1 MGCKRAKNKKDK
13 EQIKNISK
21 SDEFQLS
28 LLNLQVKIILIYMI
42 SNIFLFGGTLQSIN
56 ISCNKKASD
65 SNPNILLIEGQYLAL
80 IASILISYVDF
91 SRYNE
96 LNERYKKG
104 EINKSLEPE
113 ALIKQASIL
122 TIILYEL
129 NVVVFVEIYK
139 VSFVIDSSKCD
150 KKHIDRLYLQA
161 ACFITR
167 FYGDYF
173 LLSATLKSINLIKSK
188 YDKRI
193 DKIENPD
200 VDAVIAAEIY
210 VIQRGVLYDIS
221 CNELEHLMNSS
232 DEFEKE
238 LLLLPKQILVVA
250 NIFGV
255 VANIIS
261 LIGFIKLY
269 NRNSNEPIFG
279 R

>member
-129 NVVVFVEIYK
+129 NVVVFVEIHK
-139 VSFVIDSSKCD
+139 VSLVIDSSKCD

-161 ACFITR
+161 ACFIMR

-221 CNELEHLMNSS
+221 CNELEDLMNSS

>member
-1 MGCKRAKNKKDK
+1 
-13 EQIKNISK
+13 
-21 SDEFQLS
+21 
-28 LLNLQVKIILIYMI
+28 MI
-42 SNIFLFGGTLQSIN
+42 SNIFLFGDTLQSIN

-139 VSFVIDSSKCD
+139 VSLVIDSSKCD

-161 ACFITR
+161 ACFIMR

-221 CNELEHLMNSS
+221 CNELEDLMNSS

>member
-139 VSFVIDSSKCD
+139 VSLVIDSSKCD

-161 ACFITR
+161 ACFIMR

-221 CNELEHLMNSS
+221 CNKLEDLMNSS

>member
-1 MGCKRAKNKKDK
+1 M
-13 EQIKNISK
+13 
-21 SDEFQLS
+21 
-28 LLNLQVKIILIYMI
+28 
-42 SNIFLFGGTLQSIN
+42 
-56 ISCNKKASD
+56 
-65 SNPNILLIEGQYLAL
+65 
-80 IASILISYVDF
+80 
-91 SRYNE
+91 
-96 LNERYKKG
+96 RYKKG

-139 VSFVIDSSKCD
+139 VSLVIDSSKCD

-161 ACFITR
+161 ACFIMR

-221 CNELEHLMNSS
+221 CNELEDLMNSS

>member
-1 MGCKRAKNKKDK
+1 MTKNKKDK

-139 VSFVIDSSKCD
+139 VSLVIDSSKCD

-161 ACFITR
+161 ACFIMR

-221 CNELEHLMNSS
+221 CNELEDLMNSS

>member
-21 SDEFQLS
+21 SNEFQLS

-113 ALIKQASIL
+113 ALIK
-122 TIILYEL
+122 
-129 NVVVFVEIYK
+129 
-139 VSFVIDSSKCD
+139 
-150 KKHIDRLYLQA
+150 
-161 ACFITR
+161 
-167 FYGDYF
+167 
-173 LLSATLKSINLIKSK
+173 
-188 YDKRI
+188 
-193 DKIENPD
+193 
-200 VDAVIAAEIY
+200 
-210 VIQRGVLYDIS
+210 
-221 CNELEHLMNSS
+221 
-232 DEFEKE
+232 
-238 LLLLPKQILVVA
+238 
-250 NIFGV
+250 
-255 VANIIS
+255 
-261 LIGFIKLY
+261 
-269 NRNSNEPIFG
+269 
-279 R
+279 

>member
-139 VSFVIDSSKCD
+139 VGLVIDSSKCD

-161 ACFITR
+161 ACFIMR

-221 CNELEHLMNSS
+221 CNELEDLMNSS

>member
-129 NVVVFVEIYK
+129 NVVVFVEICK
-139 VSFVIDSSKCD
+139 VSLVIDSSKCD

-161 ACFITR
+161 ACFIMR

-221 CNELEHLMNSS
+221 CNELEDLMNSS

>member
-1 MGCKRAKNKKDK
+1 M
-13 EQIKNISK
+13 
-21 SDEFQLS
+21 
-28 LLNLQVKIILIYMI
+28 V
-42 SNIFLFGGTLQSIN
+42 
-56 ISCNKKASD
+56 
-65 SNPNILLIEGQYLAL
+65 
-80 IASILISYVDF
+80 
-91 SRYNE
+91 
-96 LNERYKKG
+96 
-104 EINKSLEPE
+104 
-113 ALIKQASIL
+113 
-122 TIILYEL
+122 TI
-129 NVVVFVEIYK
+129 
-139 VSFVIDSSKCD
+139 
-150 KKHIDRLYLQA
+150 
-161 ACFITR
+161 
-167 FYGDYF
+167 F

-221 CNELEHLMNSS
+221 CNELEDLMNSS

>member
-113 ALIKQASIL
+113 ALIRQASIL

-161 ACFITR
+161 TCFIMR

-221 CNELEHLMNSS
+221 CNELEDLMNSS

>member
-139 VSFVIDSSKCD
+139 VSLVIDSS
-150 KKHIDRLYLQA
+150 KHIDRLYLQA

-221 CNELEHLMNSS
+221 CNELEDLMNSS

>member
-1 MGCKRAKNKKDK
+1 
-13 EQIKNISK
+13 
-21 SDEFQLS
+21 
-28 LLNLQVKIILIYMI
+28 MI

-139 VSFVIDSSKCD
+139 VSLVIDSSKCD

-221 CNELEHLMNSS
+221 CNELEDLMNSS

>member
-1 MGCKRAKNKKDK
+1 MSFI
-13 EQIKNISK
+13 EIKNLK
-21 SDEFQLS
+21 
-28 LLNLQVKIILIYMI
+28 KI
-42 SNIFLFGGTLQSIN
+42 
-56 ISCNKKASD
+56 
-65 SNPNILLIEGQYLAL
+65 
-80 IASILISYVDF
+80 
-91 SRYNE
+91 YNA
-96 LNERYKKG
+96 
-104 EINKSLEPE
+104 NKSIEVE
-113 ALIKQASIL
+113 A
-122 TIILYEL
+122 
-129 NVVVFVEIYK
+129 
-139 VSFVIDSSKCD
+139 
-150 KKHIDRLYLQA
+150 
-161 ACFITR
+161 
-167 FYGDYF
+167 
-173 LLSATLKSINLIKSK
+173 LKSINLIKSK

-221 CNELEHLMNSS
+221 CNELEDLMNSS

>member
-161 ACFITR
+161 ACFIMR

-221 CNELEHLMNSS
+221 CNELEDLMNSS

>member
-139 VSFVIDSSKCD
+139 VSLVIDSSKCD
-150 KKHIDRLYLQA
+150 TKHIDRLYLQA
-161 ACFITR
+161 ACFIMR

-221 CNELEHLMNSS
+221 CNELEDLMNSS

>member
-1 MGCKRAKNKKDK
+1 MGCKKSKNNKGK
-13 EQIKNISK
+13 EDIKNISK

-28 LLNLQVKIILIYMI
+28 LLNLQVKVILIYMI
-42 SNIFLFGGTLQSIN
+42 STIFLFYGVLQSIKL
-56 ISCNKKASD
+56 SCDKGEVG
-65 SNPNILLIEGQYLAL
+65 SNPNILLVEGQYLAL
-80 IASILISYVDF
+80 IASILISYIDF

-96 LNERYKKG
+96 LNERCKKG
-104 EINKSLEPE
+104 EINRSLEPE

-122 TIILYEL
+122 SVILYEL
-129 NVVVFVEIYK
+129 NIIVGVATYK
-139 VSFVIDSSKCD
+139 ASFVINTFKCD
-150 KKHIDRLYLQA
+150 KKHIDRLSLQA
-161 ACFITR
+161 ACFIMR

-173 LLSATLKSINLIKSK
+173 LLRATLKSINLIRSK

-193 DKIENPD
+193 GKIENPD

-210 VIQRGVLYDIS
+210 VIQRGVLYNIS
-221 CNELEHLMNSS
+221 CSELEDLINSG
-232 DEFEKE
+232 DGLERE

-255 VANIIS
+255 VANITS
-261 LIGFIKLY
+261 LMGFIKLY

>member
-113 ALIKQASIL
+113 ALIRQASIL

-161 ACFITR
+161 ACFIMR

-221 CNELEHLMNSS
+221 CNELEDLMNSS

>member
-122 TIILYEL
+122 TVILYEL

-139 VSFVIDSSKCD
+139 VSLVIDSSKCY

-161 ACFITR
+161 ACFIIR

-221 CNELEHLMNSS
+221 CNELEDLMNIS

-255 VANIIS
+255 VANITS
-261 LIGFIKLY
+261 LMGFIKLY